1 MENRDFIEQHF
12 ILKENQAK
20 ARGDTDQERRFPGFS
35 PSISVT
41 KQLSR
46 MQKGAQRTPA
56 YWGLRMQEGAD

>member
-20 ARGDTDQERRFPGFS
+20 ARGDTDQERRFPDF
-35 PSISVT
+35 PQVY
-41 KQLSR
+41 LSQNNCQECR
-46 MQKGAQRTPA
+46 KVHRELPA